1 MRLIHAPGL
10 VPTHEELRANFRI
23 LTLWRWTTGAGAL
36 ALAGFGALMPGTEF
50 APWPLVA
57 VGAAHLLYNAL
68 VWRALRRSGRELVA
82 LAYGQAL
89 LDLAS
94 LLTIFH
100 FTGGVESPCI
110 IYFVIHLF
118 GTALILSAPGGGLLA
133 LTATA
138 LMTLIARLEHSGRLP
153 HIDVW
158 GATGLYQNMWFSITA
173 LLAFVLTTLLL
184 FTLAVAVASRL
195 RRREQEATAL
205 YQAARVITSSLEV
218 NEVLS
223 RLLTMCA
230 QTLKATAGIVRL
242 LSSDGATLEFAA
254 GYGLSEKY
262 AGQNAVRIDQ
272 SPIDLQATRGTTVI
286 ITDARRQ
293 AGFTSREAVP
303 AENILSGIVAPIPDA
318 SGRVLGVL
326 RVYHNTAGHFSA
338 ADIPFLT
345 AMTAQA
351 GIALSNALQYQ
362 ALAEID
368 EAKMRFVRTITHE
381 LRAPVASAQS
391 LMSTL
396 CQGYAGDLTDT
407 QCDVVTRIGARL
419 DLLQELITDLLDLAA
434 GKEGYLAHRP
444 TELLNFT
451 HYLDAMCEHLRPQAD
466 ARGVT
471 LATNTCEVPELWVCA
486 SPEEIRRILINVIG
500 NAIKYTPAGGQVS
513 ARLTW
518 NHERLT
524 LDVTDTGIGI
534 PADDLPH
541 IWDEFFRARNARER
555 ERHGT
560 GLGLA
565 IVRQLVENYGGQIG
579 VRSVEGKGATF
590 TIQLPQRAAGSP
602 PDIPPGGLSPRRTNR
617 EPAA

>member
-10 VPTHEELRANFRI
+10 VPTYEELRANFRI
-23 LTLWRWTTGAGAL
+23 LTLWRWATGAGAL

-50 APWPLVA
+50 SPWTLVA
-57 VGAAHLLYNAL
+57 VGIVHLLYNAA
-68 VWRALRRSGRELVA
+68 VWWTLHHSGQRLVA
-82 LAYGQAL
+82 LAYGQTL

-94 LLTIFH
+94 LLIIFH

-118 GTALILSAPGGGLLA
+118 GTALILSAPVGGLLA

-138 LMTLIARLEHSGRLP
+138 LMALDARLEYSGRIA

-158 GATGLYQNMWFSITA
+158 GETGLYQNVWFSITA

-184 FTLAVAVASRL
+184 FTLAIAVASRL

-223 RLLTMCA
+223 RLLAMCA

-242 LSSDGATLEFAA
+242 LSSDGVTLEFAA
-254 GYGLSEKY
+254 GYGLSDSH
-262 AGQNAVRIDQ
+262 ASQGPVRVDQ
-272 SPIDLQATRGTTVI
+272 SPNDLQATRGTTVI
-286 ITDARRQ
+286 VAEARRETGLT
-293 AGFTSREAVP
+293 ARAASASEDA
-303 AENILSGIVAPIPDA
+303 LSGIVAPIPDA
-318 SGRVLGVL
+318 SGHVLGVL

-362 ALAEID
+362 ELAQID

-407 QCDVVTRIGARL
+407 QCEVVRRIGVRL

-434 GKEGYLAHRP
+434 GREEHLAYRP
-444 TELLNFT
+444 AEILNFT
-451 HYLDAMCEHLRPQAD
+451 HYLGMTCEHLRPQAD

-471 LATNTCEVPELWVCA
+471 LVTNAHEIPELWVCA

-500 NAIKYTPAGGQVS
+500 NAVKYTPSGGQVS
-513 ARLTW
+513 ALLAS
-518 NHERLT
+518 NHEWLM
-524 LDVTDTGIGI
+524 LEVSDTGIGI
-534 PADDLPH
+534 PANDLPH
-541 IWDEFFRARNARER
+541 IWDEFFRARNAREH

-565 IVRQLVENYGGQIG
+565 IVKQLIENYGGQIG
-579 VRSVEGKGATF
+579 VRSIEGKGTTF
-590 TIQLPQRAAGSP
+590 TIQLPQRPTTSPAGSP
-602 PDIPPGGLSPRRTNR
+602 SGGPTPRRTNR
-617 EPAA
+617 EPTA